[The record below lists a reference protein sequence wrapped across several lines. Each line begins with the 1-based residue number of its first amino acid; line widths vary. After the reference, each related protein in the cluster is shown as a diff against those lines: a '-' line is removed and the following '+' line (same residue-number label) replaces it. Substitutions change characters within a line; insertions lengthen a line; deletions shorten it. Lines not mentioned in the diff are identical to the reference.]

1 LKYLIIL
8 NEVQQSV
15 GASLQEE
22 SHKVEE
28 ALTSNKRGQIP
39 KGRETLANPSTYTEH
54 AASISKKPRRCEKN
68 KNKINIENYAVTTT
82 VCK

>member
-1 LKYLIIL
+1 
-8 NEVQQSV
+8 V

-22 SHKVEE
+22 SHKAEE

-39 KGRETLANPSTYTEH
+39 KDREAFANPCTYIEH

-68 KNKINIENYAVTTT
+68 KNKLIMKNMI
-82 VCK
+82 